1 MSYRIPALSLAALLC
16 AAPAMAQ
23 QRGTIEF
30 GAFGSAASFDN
41 SLSLKT
47 GFGGGGRVGAFLDPR
62 WSLEFEDA
70 EMRATRPNGL
80 REVNVG
86 LLSSR
91 IIGVPVK
98 SGNFSLILGV
108 GGAVSTETNFMHSY
122 GVDGLAGFKVA
133 LSNNAAIRVDGV
145 YDWLANQNWKTYR
158 SVRAGVSLYR
168 RPSRETIT
176 RVETRTVAAE
186 SVPMTMHEDSVSAGE
201 TRRLREREFALRT
214 LRDSLRNNPPG
225 MAMPMAMAMAPTTTT
240 RSMETMQAAIHF
252 AFDKSVLSDSAKAI
266 LDDKIRV
273 FRANPAMTIVMVGY
287 TDVEGTDPYN
297 MALGERRAEA
307 TRAYIVSQG
316 IDARRVLLESKG
328 ERAQIPNTE
337 GPAGQAPN
345 RRVVFRLLMTPD
357 VIRKP

>member
-1 MSYRIPALSLAALLC
+1 MSYTIHKIPAVSLAALLF
-16 AAPAMAQ
+16 AVPAMAQ

-30 GAFGSAASFDN
+30 GAFGSGASFDN

-80 REVNVG
+80 LDVNVG

-91 IIGVPVK
+91 IVAVPVK
-98 SGNFSLILGV
+98 AGRFSLLLGV

-122 GVDGLAGFKVA
+122 GVDGLAGVKLA
-133 LSNNAAIRVDGV
+133 LSNNAALRVDGV
-145 YDWLANQNWKTYR
+145 YDWLANEKWKTYR
-158 SVRAGVSLYR
+158 SVRVGLSLYR

-176 RVETRTVAAE
+176 RVETRTVTADAA
-186 SVPMTMHEDSVSAGE
+186 PMMVHEDSVSAGE
-201 TRRLREREFALRT
+201 TRRLRDREAALRS
-214 LRDSLRNNPPG
+214 LRDSLRNNSPHV
-225 MAMPMAMAMAPTTTT
+225 AAPTTTA

-252 AFDKSVLSDSAKAI
+252 AFDKAVLADSAKVI
-266 LDDKIRV
+266 LDDKIPV

-287 TDVEGTDPYN
+287 TDIKGTDAYN

-307 TRAYIVSQG
+307 TRAYIVAQG
-316 IDARRVLLESKG
+316 IDAGRVLLESKG
-328 ERAQIPNTE
+328 ERAQLPNSS
-337 GPAGQAPN
+337 GAAGEASN

-357 VIRKP
+357 VIVKP